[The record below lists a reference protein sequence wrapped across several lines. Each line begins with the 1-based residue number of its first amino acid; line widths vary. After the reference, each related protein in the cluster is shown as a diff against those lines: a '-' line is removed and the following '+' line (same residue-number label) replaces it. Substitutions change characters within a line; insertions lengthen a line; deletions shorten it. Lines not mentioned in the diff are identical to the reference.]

1 MKNIEKQIINICKS
15 SLVASKSLVDIKNI
29 ERNKI
34 LKLIARNLLKKNHIF
49 YYKIKKILIGLK
61 KNLPKHLIDRLLLDE
76 NRISNM
82 CKDILNIAK
91 LNDPLGKVIVLQ

>member
-34 LKLIARNLLKKNHIF
+34 LKLIARNLLRKKSYILLQN
-49 YYKIKKILIGLK
+49 KKDIDRAK
-61 KNLPKHLIDRLLLDE
+61 KENLPKHLIDRLLLDE

-82 CKDILNIAK
+82 CKDIFEYCQIK
-91 LNDPLGKVIVLQ
+91 